1 MRFELVGPDG
11 RPVVQWCG
19 GKFGGETPVVS
30 EEGKYGLVVHDADPD
45 ASYAIVVG
53 EERIGAECRAFSSCC
68 ELAKGAYFES
78 AFAKTVF
85 SVLRQAGDESAGEKV
100 AECELYVLPSKIGH
114 GNYQRMVGDLQKVCR
129 SLIND
134 LIGKSRHGQDWDG
147 AFQPVLFR
155 SMEEELTA
163 IRRTWVDLAPLIEEI
178 SMAPAT
184 RTVIKHTMA
193 SVGRNRSYRGM
204 AAMMK
209 KGMDPRSASPGRK
222 CPTFRMKESVDVP
235 EHRLIKGFMSF
246 LLMRLRK
253 CHDGVNGDIEDIE
266 SDKRYRS
273 KPPAPEAISL
283 YELEDVPKLR
293 KLRRYARRI
302 DALCGGIQG
311 ILLSGFWRGLA
322 EEVEYPV
329 PGKFSESACYIEI
342 ANIILRY
349 LRDGLNTGEMVGED
363 FMTKKTSRMYE
374 QWILI
379 QLVAAMERCGLDI
392 ETWDSVI
399 RRSLSSQ
406 FGLDFKKNTR
416 FLATFGGPYSELFRY
431 EPWILPRNMLAM
443 HTEETLC
450 HFESSDSFWN
460 PDFVI
465 ELVKRENGANKT
477 IYAVALD
484 AKYSRNPG
492 TDMRNGVS
500 KYAKIR
506 SNDGR
511 RGRQVT
517 RQVWLVYPGGEETSQ
532 GVFIDDKAMEF
543 LPSFGPVYTDS
554 NDSVEFDELIT
565 GEIVIRPNGLDEVH
579 GDLGPDVKGDPRGIV
594 LHKPVLDFVRGT
606 LDYFRKRINEEDR

>member
-1 MRFELVGPDG
+1 ELLGPDG
-11 RPVVQWCG
+11 RTVVQWCG
-19 GKFGGETPVVS
+19 GEFGGETPVVS
-30 EEGKYGLVVHDADPD
+30 EEGKYGLVIHDADPD
-45 ASYAIVVG
+45 ASYAIAVG
-53 EERIGAECRAFSSCC
+53 EERIDAECRAFSFGC

-78 AFAKTVF
+78 AFAKTAF
-85 SVLRQAGDESAGEKV
+85 SVMRQAGDESAEEKV

-114 GNYQRMVGDLQKVCR
+114 ENYQRMVGDLQKVCR

-134 LIGKSRHGQDWDG
+134 LIGKSRHGQDWDD

-163 IRRTWVDLAPLIEEI
+163 IRRTWAELAPLIEEI
-178 SMAPAT
+178 SVAPAT

-193 SVGRNRSYRGM
+193 SVGRNRSYRGI

-209 KGMDPRSASPGRK
+209 KGVDPRNASPGRK
-222 CPTFRMKESVDVP
+222 CPTFRLKESVDVP

-253 CHDGVNGDIEDIE
+253 CHDGVNGDIEGIE

-302 DALCGGIQG
+302 DDLCGGIQG
-311 ILLSGFWRGLA
+311 ILLSGFWRDLA

-379 QLVAAMERCGLDI
+379 QLVTAMERCGLDI
-392 ETWDSVI
+392 ETWESVI
-399 RRSLSSQ
+399 RRSVSSQ

-416 FLATFGGPYSELFRY
+416 FLAKLDGPYSVLLRY
-431 EPWILPRNMLAM
+431 EPWILPRNMLSM
-443 HTEETLC
+443 HEEETLC
-450 HFESSDSFWN
+450 HFESNDSFWN
-460 PDFVI
+460 PDFMI

-484 AKYSRNPG
+484 AKYSRKPG
-492 TDMRNGVS
+492 TDMRSGVS

-511 RGRQVT
+511 RCRQVA
-517 RQVWLVYPGGEETSQ
+517 RQVWLVYPGAEEMPQ
-532 GVFIDDKAMEF
+532 GILVEDKAVDF
-543 LPSFGPVYTDS
+543 LPSFGPVYADS
-554 NDSVEFDELIT
+554 NDSVLFDE
-565 GEIVIRPNGLDEVH
+565 VI
-579 GDLGPDVKGDPRGIV
+579 KGDVILRPDSPGEMQEEVATERHEDSHGIV
-594 LHKPVLDFVRGT
+594 PRKVMLDFVRGT
-606 LDYFRKRINEEDR
+606 LEYFRQYIKESE